1 MRLKTKS
8 IFAIALLGIMI
19 TFQARAQ
26 EVKIV
31 SMTKYLSTCL
41 YNFSR
46 TINWPQE
53 CKTGDFVVAVIGDKD
68 LAEALTALTRNYK
81 VGLQPFVV
89 KYFRTAD
96 EIQGFQHMIFIDVW
110 QATKINRVL
119 ARIGN
124 QSTLVVTE
132 MEGFIDRGAMINF
145 IPVNG
150 LMQFEISKKQLAE
163 RNLIA
168 SSQLIRMG
176 VSVD

>member
-1 MRLKTKS
+1 M
-8 IFAIALLGIMI
+8 
-19 TFQARAQ
+19 
-26 EVKIV
+26 V

-53 CKTGDFVVAVIGDKD
+53 CKTGDFIVAIIGDKD
-68 LAEALTALTRNYK
+68 LAEELTVLTKNYK

-89 KYFRTAD
+89 KYFRTVD
-96 EIQGFQHMIFIDVW
+96 EIQGFQHIIFVDEW
-110 QATKINRVL
+110 QAAKINRVL
-119 ARIGN
+119 TRITN

-132 MEGFIDRGAMINF
+132 TEGYIDRGSMINF